1 MKKYDFKVEAI
12 DVFGFTGSLNK
23 DLESIIGEYGSEG
36 YQLVSSMQC
45 GNLKKYALVFQK
57 EV

>member
-23 DLESIIGEYGSEG
+23 NLESILVDYGIEG
-36 YQLVSSMQC
+36 YELVSSMQC
-45 GNLKKYALVFQK
+45 GNTNKYAFVFQK